1 VPRIIAR
8 LRRRCC
14 SMSRK
19 TLIPEAKWEGLRH
32 AMEEAAGTRKTSKT
46 PGLPPAAEGEAARP
60 ERGKKR
66 GAAEE
71 GKKGRNGEKKEKKEK
86 KKEKK
91 EKKRKKG
98 KKGKKGKGKKK
109 KGKKKKGRG

>member
-1 VPRIIAR
+1 
-8 LRRRCC
+8 
-14 SMSRK
+14 MSKR

-66 GAAEE
+66 GAGEE
-71 GKKGRNGEKKEKKEK
+71 GTKERNGEKKKEKKEK

-109 KGKKKKGRG
+109 KGRG

>member
-1 VPRIIAR
+1 
-8 LRRRCC
+8 
-14 SMSRK
+14 MGKK
-19 TLIPEAKWEGLRH
+19 TLIPEEKWEGLRH

-46 PGLPPAAEGEAARP
+46 PGLPPPEGKAARP

-66 GAAEE
+66 DAGEE
-71 GKKGRNGEKKEKKEK
+71 GKKERKGKKEKEK

-91 EKKRKKG
+91 K

-109 KGKKKKGRG
+109 KGKG

>member
-1 VPRIIAR
+1 MGKK
-8 LRRRCC
+8 
-14 SMSRK
+14 S
-19 TLIPEAKWEGLRH
+19 LIPEEKWEGLRH

-46 PGLPPAAEGEAARP
+46 PGFPPAAEGEAARP

-66 GAAEE
+66 GA
-71 GKKGRNGEKKEKKEK
+71 GKESKKERKGEK

-91 EKKRKKG
+91 EKEKKK

-109 KGKKKKGRG
+109 KGKG